1 MASRSP
7 RPALDAATAPD
18 PSARTHALVLTLMT
32 AVFLSLLDS
41 QIVATAL
48 PQMVSDLG
56 GLDRFAWVT
65 TGYLI
70 GGSAAVPVCGKL
82 GDLFGRKRVFLAAT
96 VVFLAASALCG
107 IAQTMTQL
115 IAARIVQGIGS
126 GGLFIC
132 VLALI
137 GEMFS
142 PREGARYYGW
152 FSSPSA
158 PPRSPARPSAAS

>member
-1 MASRSP
+1 
-7 RPALDAATAPD
+7 
-18 PSARTHALVLTLMT
+18 MT
-32 AVFLSLLDS
+32 CA
-41 QIVATAL
+41 
-48 PQMVSDLG
+48 
-56 GLDRFAWVT
+56 
-65 TGYLI
+65 
-70 GGSAAVPVCGKL
+70 SAAVPVCGKL
-82 GDLFGRKRVFLAAT
+82 GDLFGRKRVFLAAL

-142 PREGARYYGW
+142 RARAPATTAG
-152 FSSPSA
+152 SPSPSA
-158 PPRSPARPSAAS
+158 PPRSPASPSAAS